1 MLKDMTGIRESS
13 RLLDRLSLDESSS
26 HLAAEYER
34 ASPYPYLTIDNMFE
48 TALLDRLLAEMS
60 EAESSKWIY
69 HNTRECDKL
78 GQKSA
83 ASLGDAGFELACLMH
98 SAPFL
103 YLLSEITGI
112 WNLLP
117 DPYMHGAGYSIIPS
131 DGKFD
136 VHVDLNADLTIGLTR
151 RLVVIVYLNRNW
163 KSEYGGQLELW
174 NKDATRKVCAIEP
187 VFNRT
192 LIMEIA
198 DQNYHGIAPV
208 VEPNGRSRYS
218 FMLYFNT
225 AGEILGKDAGVHSS
239 LYAPA
244 CYRQKQTFSKI
255 ARRWLPP
262 AIFDRLRHSK

>member
-1 MLKDMTGIRESS
+1 MLNVMTGIRESS
-13 RLLDRLSLDESSS
+13 RLLEQLSLDESSS
-26 HLAAEYER
+26 HLAAQYER
-34 ASPYPYLTIDNMFE
+34 AVPYPYLTIDNMFDP
-48 TALLDRLLAEMS
+48 ALLDRLVAEMS
-60 EAESSKWIY
+60 PAEASKWIH

-83 ASLGDAGFELACLMH
+83 ASLGEAGFELASLLH

-136 VHVDLNADLTIGLTR
+136 VHVDLNADVTIGLTR
-151 RLVVIVYLNRNW
+151 RLVLIVYLNKNW
-163 KSEYGGQLELW
+163 KPEYGGQLELW
-174 NKDATRKVCAIEP
+174 SRDASRKVGAVEP

-192 LIMEIA
+192 LLMEIS
-198 DQNYHGIAPV
+198 DLNYHGIAPV

-218 FMLYFNT
+218 FMVYYNT

-239 LYAPA
+239 LYAPP
-244 CYRQKQTFSKI
+244 CYRQKTTLSKV

-262 AIFDRLRHSK
+262 AIFDRLRRSK

>member
-1 MLKDMTGIRESS
+1 MLKEIAGIRESS
-13 RLLDRLSLDESSS
+13 KLLEQLSLEQSSGE
-26 HLAAEYER
+26 LEAQYQR
-34 ASPYPYLTIDNMFE
+34 AKPYPYVTIDNMFPA
-48 TALLDRLLAEMS
+48 ALLNRVLAEMTPS
-60 EAESSKWIY
+60 EQAKWIY

-83 ASLGDAGFELACLMH
+83 ASLGEAGYELASLLH

-136 VHVDLNADLTIGLTR
+136 VHVDLNADTTIGLTR
-151 RLVVIVYLNRNW
+151 RLVLIIYLNANW
-163 KSEYGGQLELW
+163 RPEYGGQLELW
-174 NKDATRKVCAIEP
+174 SQDASRKVCAIEP

-192 LIMEIA
+192 LLMEIS
-198 DQNYHGIAPV
+198 DLNFHGIAPV
-208 VEPNGRSRYS
+208 TEPTGRSRCS
-218 FMLYFNT
+218 FMVYYNT

-239 LYAPA
+239 MYAPA
-244 CYRQKQTFSKI
+244 CYRQKQTASKI

-262 AIFDRLRHSK
+262 AIFDRIRHSR